1 MVLHVRNLVIGPAHA
16 HSAKR
21 RAAAAA
27 SGAATSGV
35 AAPIAPN
42 AIVKGVSLDIAPG
55 ERVGLIGPSGSGKSM
70 ISRAILGILPSS
82 LESSGSIKLGG
93 TEVIGA
99 PDAQLADLRGRFV
112 SAVFQNPGSALD
124 PVHTIA
130 HTIGLPLTLHYD
142 VNRDEVHDRVLA
154 QMDAVD
160 LPRSLAGAYPHEL
173 SGGQRQ
179 RVAIAA
185 ALITS
190 PRLIIA
196 DEPTT
201 ALDAVVQRDVVDL
214 LVRLVDGLGAS
225 LLFITHDFAVLRRA
239 TTRCYVMESG
249 RIAESGNTEALMRAP
264 QTPVGAALV
273 EAAEMLTLHDTASDA
288 MEGGTTVGSESTG
301 QSTAE

>member
-1 MVLHVRNLVIGPAHA
+1 MVLHVHDLVVG
-16 HSAKR
+16 S
-21 RAAAAA
+21 
-27 SGAATSGV
+27 ST
-35 AAPIAPN
+35 API
-42 AIVKGVSLDIAPG
+42 VTGVSLDVAPG
-55 ERVGLIGPSGSGKSM
+55 ERVGLVGPSGSGKSM

-82 LESSGSIKLGG
+82 LHAKGSVKIGG
-93 TEVIGA
+93 VEVIGA
-99 PDAQLADLRGRFV
+99 PDARLADLRGRYV
-112 SAVFQNPGSALD
+112 SAVFQNPGAALD

-130 HTIGLPLTLHYD
+130 HSIGLPLALHYD
-142 VNRDEVHDRVLA
+142 VDCDEMHERVFR

-160 LPRSLAGAYPHEL
+160 LPRSLADAYPHQL

>member
-1 MVLHVRNLVIGPAHA
+1 MVLHVHDLVVG
-16 HSAKR
+16 SA
-21 RAAAAA
+21 
-27 SGAATSGV
+27 T
-35 AAPIAPN
+35 API
-42 AIVKGVSLDIAPG
+42 VTGVSLDVAPG
-55 ERVGLIGPSGSGKSM
+55 ERVGLVGPSGSGKSM

-82 LESSGSIKLGG
+82 LHAKGSVKIGG
-93 TEVIGA
+93 VEVIGA
-99 PDAQLADLRGRFV
+99 PDARLADLRGRYV
-112 SAVFQNPGSALD
+112 SAVFQNPGAALD

-130 HTIGLPLTLHYD
+130 HSIGLPLALHYD
-142 VNRDEVHDRVLA
+142 VDRDEMRERVLR

-160 LPRSLAGAYPHEL
+160 LPRSLSDAYPHQL

-196 DEPTT
+196 EEPTT

-249 RIAESGNTEALMRAP
+249 RIAESGDTEALMRAP

-273 EAAEMLTLHDTASDA
+273 EAAEMLTLHDGVPDVT
-288 MEGGTTVGSESTG
+288 EGGAAIEGGATS
-301 QSTAE
+301 

>member
-1 MVLHVRNLVIGPAHA
+1 MVLHIRNLVIGPAPA
-16 HSAKR
+16 RPAKR
-21 RAAAAA
+21 GTAA
-27 SGAATSGV
+27 
-35 AAPIAPN
+35 AAPIASD

-82 LESSGSIKLGG
+82 LESRGSISLGG

-99 PDAQLADLRGRFV
+99 PDARLADLRGRFV

-142 VNRDEVHDRVLA
+142 VSRDEVRDRVLK

-214 LVRLVDGLGAS
+214 LVRLVDRLGAS

-239 TTRCYVMESG
+239 TTRCYVMERG
-249 RIAESGNTEALMRAP
+249 AIAESGATEALMRAP
-264 QTPVGAALV
+264 QAPVTMALV
-273 EAAEMLTLHDTASDA
+273 KAAEALTLHGDVSNASE
-288 MEGGTTVGSESTG
+288 EGADDE
-301 QSTAE
+301 

>member
-27 SGAATSGV
+27 SGAATSGA

-42 AIVKGVSLDIAPG
+42 AIVKGVSLDVAPG
-55 ERVGLIGPSGSGKSM
+55 ERVGLVGPSGSGKSM
-70 ISRAILGILPSS
+70 ISRAILGILPAS

-160 LPRSLAGAYPHEL
+160 LPRSLAGAYPYEL

-225 LLFITHDFAVLRRA
+225 LLFITHDFVVLRRA
-239 TTRCYVMESG
+239 TTRCYVMEHG
-249 RIAESGNTEALMRAP
+249 TIAESGETEALMRTP
-264 QTPVGAALV
+264 QTEIGKALV
-273 EAAEMLTLHDTASDA
+273 NAAEQLTLHGGAESGDA
-288 MEGGTTVGSESTG
+288 EGEVNHE
-301 QSTAE
+301 